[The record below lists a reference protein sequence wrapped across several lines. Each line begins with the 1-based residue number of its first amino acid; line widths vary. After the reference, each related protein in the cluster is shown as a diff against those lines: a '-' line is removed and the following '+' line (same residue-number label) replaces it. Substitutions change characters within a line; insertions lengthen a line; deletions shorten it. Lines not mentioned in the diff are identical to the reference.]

1 MRYFSF
7 RLNIY
12 IFVFV
17 FSVSFFTNFNTKYNC
32 YASEKRPSLKGVVY
46 VLANIPGEN
55 ANSVLAY
62 RNDGNGNLTQIPG
75 SPFLTGGKGVSTVI
89 PRRKLP
95 HFGPLDLDQP
105 LISNSDHTLLF
116 AVNAGSDTIAVFK
129 INSDGSL
136 TAVEG
141 SPFPSGG
148 KNPVSL
154 GLAGDKIYVVNKN
167 EDPARKL
174 INTFPNYTGFKLSS
188 NGKLTP
194 IPNSTISLSPP
205 TRSPTQALI
214 VEDKF
219 IVDGDFGRL
228 PLTPRARMWGWMLY
242 DDTPSVIR
250 VLGIKKD
257 GTLKIIQELQAPE
270 GEFEGGLDTSPK
282 GEGITDPLMFGLQV
296 HPKEKIIYI
305 SFVTNAKMGVY
316 SYNDKGE
323 LKFLRSARNKGSLIC
338 WIIVN
343 KEGTR
348 AYTTN
353 NGDDSVSV
361 YDLKDPTTPVEI
373 EWRMLKGDGHPYQL
387 ALDSEEKF
395 LYIVKHR
402 TFPETPIGEGSI
414 LNVLKVNK
422 DGTVNELKSS
432 PLKLPVPAEPFARP
446 MGVVAF

>member
-1 MRYFSF
+1 
-7 RLNIY
+7 
-12 IFVFV
+12 
-17 FSVSFFTNFNTKYNC
+17 
-32 YASEKRPSLKGVVY
+32 
-46 VLANIPGEN
+46 
-55 ANSVLAY
+55 
-62 RNDGNGNLTQIPG
+62 
-75 SPFLTGGKGVSTVI
+75 
-89 PRRKLP
+89 
-95 HFGPLDLDQP
+95 
-105 LISNSDHTLLF
+105 
-116 AVNAGSDTIAVFK
+116 
-129 INSDGSL
+129 
-136 TAVEG
+136 
-141 SPFPSGG
+141 
-148 KNPVSL
+148 
-154 GLAGDKIYVVNKN
+154 
-167 EDPARKL
+167 L

-194 IPNSTISLSPP
+194 IPNSTISLSTP